1 MMTGLIVVAVV
12 LLASSAFAL
21 WRKRTDGR
29 FREYAVAPASRRPVE
44 VGSATTSAT
53 GSESWSGPGSD
64 PADGSLPIAG
74 ADLGPGSGAG
84 AADRTGTEIL
94 RAEQLDGRELG
105 RQATLVQ
112 FSSAFCQPCRVA
124 KTILASV
131 AASAEGVRHI
141 EIDAESHLD
150 LVREIGIMRT
160 PTTLVLDAEGRI
172 TARATG
178 VPRKDQVLAAIGRT
192 LPA

>member
-1 MMTGLIVVAVV
+1 M
-12 LLASSAFAL
+12 
-21 WRKRTDGR
+21 
-29 FREYAVAPASRRPVE
+29 
-44 VGSATTSAT
+44 
-53 GSESWSGPGSD
+53 
-64 PADGSLPIAG
+64 
-74 ADLGPGSGAG
+74 
-84 AADRTGTEIL
+84 L
-94 RAEQLDGRELG
+94 RAEQLGRELG

-112 FSSAFCQPCRVA
+112 FSTAFCQPCRAA
-124 KTILASV
+124 KVVLASV
-131 AASAEGVRHI
+131 AASAEGVSHI

-160 PTTLVLDAEGRI
+160 PTTLILDAEGRI